1 MLEKSETKKQIFK
14 VLMDWNY
21 SAEKATAYN
30 IAKKIN
36 ASESNVFLVL
46 RVMKDLELVKSS
58 RGSWSLV

>member
-1 MLEKSETKKQIFK
+1 MLEKSETKRQVIR
-14 VLMDWNY
+14 VLMDWNHA
-21 SAEKATAYN
+21 AEKATAFN

-58 RGSWSLV
+58 RGSWVLV